1 MYANTMNAIVQEVI
15 RLLNHQRNLLKDM
28 LDQEELLKDGQSQE
42 RSVDVAL
49 AEQWIETLEDE
60 ITKVDGLEMTLAVVG
75 TMKAGKSTTINAIVG
90 REVLPNRNR
99 PMTTLPTII
108 RHKVGQTTP
117 TITLPKLEPFNRALS
132 ALRAAME
139 RLPEGEVNQLSFAST
154 EDGKSLIQEILS
166 GDLKELEPSYSGAE
180 GIYLFLK
187 VLNDISRLCNEE
199 KLNVTSP
206 IMEYSSITEF
216 PVIEVEFHHLKGKEQ
231 QLQGSLAL
239 IDTPGPN
246 EAGQGHLKKI
256 LQEQLQK
263 ASAVLSVLDYTQLN
277 SEADAAVRQEIDY
290 ISSFS
295 KDRLYVLVNK
305 FDQKD
310 RNSMDASEVQ
320 RYVGKELFEEEIPSD
335 RIFPVSSQFGY
346 LANYALHELDST
358 GNLPTP
364 EEAKWVEDFGQRAL
378 GIDWEEDIEDAD
390 LARRGA
396 QKLWKKSN
404 FSEPLEQVISESY
417 SKAAFV
423 SLSSAVDKMLHYDNE
438 VIDYLKMRSGSVA
451 IGINE
456 LKKLI
461 VELEQDIER
470 IAQAS
475 QRADDLS
482 SKTLGKLT
490 SMTND
495 LFSDGERTIKHVI
508 EQLFDHGKRLE
519 DARNQAETEGRRK
532 KRGTGTSVFD
542 TLKSL
547 LNAPRQDFIT
557 LETNGPNVFSSKE
570 EAEDFIT
577 KINKVL
583 EKDMGVISTEIQSRV
598 TQIIHSLER
607 DINKEVQINVS
618 NILEHAADILNEFFD
633 LNLSFEN
640 HKIKPIK
647 VDFDQLSSK
656 FTEEKTVEKTRT
668 RYERKWYTLWL
679 KEHAVS
685 YKVSEQEYHVDTREI
700 GKQAVKEL
708 KKAHQQLH
716 NDLNSYVTKELG
728 DNVKSYFDGL
738 KQYLDKYRGNILDG
752 LSDKQADEELL
763 GKLLA
768 AMEQYLSVAEN
779 HIEDVTPVHLELKQI
794 NNPPK
799 EVVQA

>member
-1 MYANTMNAIVQEVI
+1 MYDNTMNAIVQEVI
-15 RLLNHQRNLLKDM
+15 RLLNQQRNLLKSM
-28 LDQEELLKDGQSQE
+28 LEQEELLKDEQSQE

-90 REVLPNRNR
+90 QEVLPNRNR

-117 TITLPKLEPFNRALS
+117 TIMLPKLEPFNRALS

-139 RLPEGEVNQLSFAST
+139 RLPEDEINQLSFAST

-166 GDLKELEPSYSGAE
+166 GDLKELEANYSGAE

-199 KLNVTSP
+199 ILNVTSP
-206 IMEYSSITEF
+206 ILEYSSITEF

-320 RYVGKELFEEEIPSD
+320 QYVGKELFEEEIPSG

-378 GIDWEEDIEDAD
+378 GVDWEEDIEDAD

-438 VIDYLKMRSGSVA
+438 VIDYLKIRSGS
-451 IGINE
+451 ITIDINE

-461 VELEQDIER
+461 LELEQDIER

-475 QRADDLS
+475 RRADDLS

-490 SMTND
+490 SMTDD

-532 KRGTGTSVFD
+532 RSVFD
-542 TLKSL
+542 TFKSF
-547 LNAPRQDFIT
+547 LNVPRKDFII

-570 EAEDFIT
+570 EAEYFIA

-583 EKDMGVISTEIQSRV
+583 EKDISVISMEIQSRV
-598 TQIIHSLER
+598 TQIIHILES
-607 DINKEVQINVS
+607 DINKEVQMNVS

-633 LNLSFEN
+633 LNLSFES

-647 VDFDQLSSK
+647 VDFDQLGNK
-656 FTEEKTVEKTRT
+656 FMEEKTVEKTRIS
-668 RYERKWYTLWL
+668 YERKWYTLWL

-685 YKVSEQEYHVDTREI
+685 YKVSEQEYHVDTKEI

-728 DNVKSYFDGL
+728 DNVKLYFDGL

-752 LSDKQADEELL
+752 LSDKQAGEEVL
-763 GKLLA
+763 GKLLV

-794 NNPPK
+794 NNPAR